1 MKMKINFEDISYLIT
16 GNDKQR
22 RAYETL
28 KKYRVLDLL
37 EKFDPI
43 LTGTIPINIDIET
56 SDLDISCCYS
66 DKNEFIDAVIHSF
79 SREKQFVLRQNSQF
93 DSVVCNF
100 WLDHFELEL
109 FGQSIPTKQQYAYR
123 HMLIEHQLLEERGEA
138 FRQEIIAL
146 KKQGYKTEPAF
157 GIALGLKGDPYEE
170 LLKFE

>member
-1 MKMKINFEDISYLIT
+1 MRINFEDISYLKA

-43 LTGTIPINIDIET
+43 LTGTIPINIDVET

-66 DKNEFIDAVIHSF
+66 DKNEFIETV
-79 SREKQFVLRQNSQF
+79 SRLFADEKQFILRENSEF
-93 DSVVCNF
+93 NSVVCNF
-100 WLDHFELEL
+100 WLNDFELEL
-109 FGQSIPTKQQYAYR
+109 FGQSIPTKQQHAYR
-123 HMLIEHQLLEERGEA
+123 HMLIEHRLLEERGEA
-138 FRQEIIAL
+138 FRQKIIAL

-157 GIALGLKGDPYEE
+157 GIALGLEGDPYEE

>member
-1 MKMKINFEDISYLIT
+1 MKINFEDISYLLK

-37 EKFDPI
+37 QKFDPI
-43 LTGTIPINIDIET
+43 LTGTIPINMDIET

-66 DKNEFIDAVIHSF
+66 DKNEFIDAVKHSF
-79 SREKQFVLRQNSQF
+79 SHEKQFVLRESSEFNS
-93 DSVVCNF
+93 VMCNF
-100 WLDHFELEL
+100 WLDDFELEV
-109 FGQSIPTKQQYAYR
+109 FGQSIPTKQQHAYR

-138 FRQEIIAL
+138 FRQEIMAL

-157 GIALGLKGDPYEE
+157 GIALGLKGNPYEE

>member
-1 MKMKINFEDISYLIT
+1 MRINFEDISYLKA

-22 RAYETL
+22 RAYEIL

-66 DKNEFIDAVIHSF
+66 DKDEFVDAVMHLF
-79 SREKQFVLRQNSQF
+79 SPEKQFVLRQSSEFN
-93 DSVVCNF
+93 SVVCNF
-100 WLDHFELEL
+100 WLDDFELEL
-109 FGQSIPTKQQYAYR
+109 FGQSIPTKQQHAYR
-123 HMLIEHQLLEERGEA
+123 HMLIEHRLLEERGEE

-157 GIALGLKGDPYEE
+157 GIALGLEGNPYEE

>member
-1 MKMKINFEDISYLIT
+1 MRINFEDISYLKA

-22 RAYETL
+22 RAYEKL

-66 DKNEFIDAVIHSF
+66 DKNEFIETV
-79 SREKQFVLRQNSQF
+79 SRLFADEKQFILRENSEF
-93 DSVVCNF
+93 NSVVCNF
-100 WLDHFELEL
+100 WLNDFELEL
-109 FGQSIPTKQQYAYR
+109 FGQSIPTKQQHAYR
-123 HMLIEHQLLEERGEA
+123 HMLIEHRLLEERGEA
-138 FRQEIIAL
+138 FRQKIIAL

-157 GIALGLKGDPYEE
+157 GIALGLEGDPYEE

>member
-1 MKMKINFEDISYLIT
+1 MKINFEDIGYLIT

-22 RAYETL
+22 GAYETL
-28 KKYRVLDLL
+28 KKYRVMDLL

-66 DKNEFIDAVIHSF
+66 DKNEFIDAVMQSF
-79 SREKQFVLRQNSQF
+79 SHEKHFVLRQSSEF
-93 DSVVCNF
+93 DSVVSSF
-100 WLDHFELEL
+100 WLDNFELEL

-123 HMLIEHQLLEERGEA
+123 HMLIEHQLLEDRGEV

-157 GIALGLKGDPYEE
+157 GIALGLKGNPYEE

>member
-1 MKMKINFEDISYLIT
+1 MRINFEDISYLKA

-43 LTGTIPINIDIET
+43 LTGTIPINIDVET

-66 DKNEFIDAVIHSF
+66 DKDEFVDAVMHSF
-79 SREKQFVLRQNSQF
+79 SHEKQFVLRQSSEFN
-93 DSVVCNF
+93 SVVCNF
-100 WLDHFELEL
+100 WLGDFELEL
-109 FGQSIPTKQQYAYR
+109 FGQSIPTKQQHAYR
-123 HMLIEHQLLEERGEA
+123 HMLIEHRLLEERGEV

-157 GIALGLKGDPYEE
+157 GMALGLEGNPYEE

>member
-22 RAYETL
+22 RVYETL
-28 KKYRVLDLL
+28 TKYRVLDLL

-66 DKNEFIDAVIHSF
+66 DKNEFIDAVTHSF
-79 SREKQFVLRQNSQF
+79 SREKQFVLRQNTQF